1 MTATLHKK
9 FAFGLIVVGG
19 ATGAFGDNLRIA
31 QIDLARQ
38 MEPLSALSNW
48 VDRCQSYGYNA
59 IQLYVE
65 GRIGTKTFSLPK
77 GECYPAAEMAQLVKY
92 ATDKGLTVVPC
103 VGLLGH
109 ANLFFKY
116 PGNEEMD
123 ETREGKVRLGKGK
136 DAFCI
141 SSPKTREFLRR
152 YVADVAAIF
161 PGPYFNAG
169 LDEAWNAGVCSLCA
183 PKEKRDEA

>member
-141 SSPKTREFLRR
+141 SSPKTDLQGKCPC
-152 YVADVAAIF
+152 VSSMPPVM
-161 PGPYFNAG
+161 
-169 LDEAWNAGVCSLCA
+169 
-183 PKEKRDEA
+183 